1 MILLKNYIQLSLL
14 FNTIF
19 LFSCIPSKLENP
31 CDPTSKSFVDTF
43 IMKAFLK
50 DETAQCGF
58 KISLPTCASLT
69 ASDSL
74 AMVCIPANTAGF
86 HRGSATVGGT
96 AIPVHTVASISAF
109 AMAKFEVQ
117 FGDWVRVRSW
127 AIANGYTFANPGV
140 EGDNGS
146 RTNQHPVTTVNWRD
160 AIVWCNA
167 ASEKQGLAPVY
178 FTDAGFKTPLKISTN
193 TASANSTAG
202 SEDTPYINW
211 SAKGY
216 RLPTE
221 AEWEYTARYI
231 DGTNFVPGDYASGA
245 TAASTD
251 FTATASV
258 AWFGNSLTINIGN
271 STSTQP
277 IGTKLGNALGLFDM
291 SGNVREWVSDWDGT
305 YTQTTPYTDADSLGS
320 ATGTFRVNRGGGWLN
335 PANLLQGSF
344 RNANFPWLTTP
355 ALGFRP
361 VRRP

>member
-1 MILLKNYIQLSLL
+1 MIILKNYIQLSLL

-31 CDPTSKSFVDTF
+31 CDPKSKSFVDTF

-50 DETAQCGF
+50 DETAHCGF

-74 AMVCIPANTAGF
+74 AMICIPANTVGFSRGYAGV
-86 HRGSATVGGT
+86 AT
-96 AIPVHTVASISAF
+96 PVHTVASISAF

-117 FGDWVRVRSW
+117 FGDWVRVRTW
-127 AIANGYTFANPGV
+127 ATANGYTFANPGV

-178 FTDAGFKTPLKISTN
+178 FTDAGFTTPLKTATN
-193 TASANSTAG
+193 TASANGTPG
-202 SEDTPYINW
+202 SEDTPYVNW
-211 SAKGY
+211 SSKGY

-221 AEWEYTARYI
+221 AEWEYTARYFNETTFMRGDAPSGWQDNNPTNGLI
-231 DGTNFVPGDYASGA
+231 DDPAENNA
-245 TAASTD
+245 
-251 FTATASV
+251 V
-258 AWFGNSLTINIGN
+258 AWYTTNSGSMTHPVGIALA
-271 STSTQP
+271 
-277 IGTKLGNALGLFDM
+277 NALGLFDM
-291 SGNVREWVSDWDGT
+291 SGNVREWLWDWNGT
-305 YTQTTPYTDADSLGS
+305 YTTATPYTDADSMGPS
-320 ATGTFRVNRGGGWLN
+320 TGTTRVTRGGGWN
-335 PANLLQGSF
+335 GPAFNLRG
-344 RNANFPWLTTP
+344 ANRDSNGPWSTFLT
-355 ALGFRP
+355 LGFRP